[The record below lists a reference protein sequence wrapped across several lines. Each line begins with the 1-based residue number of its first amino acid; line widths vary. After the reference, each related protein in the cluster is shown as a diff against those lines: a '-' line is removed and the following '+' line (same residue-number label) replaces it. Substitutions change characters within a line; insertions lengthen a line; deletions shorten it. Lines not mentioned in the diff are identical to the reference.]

1 MAEERRKAVRSR
13 AATGSRG
20 RLRSTVEVEIVDLS
34 ADGLRFELAAA
45 LRPGAI
51 YDLQADLPGHSLA
64 ARIRVTRCAAGGF
77 RDDGKGGRCLVYRA
91 GAEFVWSCSR
101 IA

>member
-45 LRPGAI
+45 INRLRTAQ
-51 YDLQADLPGHSLA
+51 LCQQQQQQQQH
-64 ARIRVTRCAAGGF
+64 
-77 RDDGKGGRCLVYRA
+77 
-91 GAEFVWSCSR
+91 
-101 IA
+101 